1 LNGSKLDST
10 EYTASN
16 GTSVVLTTGASTG
29 DIIEVVAH
37 DIDSTTN
44 TISFTVTDEGSDATC
59 FPVFVTGATG
69 SQSPKTDASALTY
82 DSSSGLLSATTF
94 AGKVDLSGL
103 LKEGVNIT
111 AGKLSDNTDID
122 LADGMV
128 HLFTT
133 TETTT
138 STPNIRVDGSTSL
151 DSSMSTGEAITVV
164 LITTAAAAGYSAEL
178 TIDST
183 AVTEEWLGGAA
194 PSAGGA
200 GGYDVY
206 SYNIIKTG
214 SATFVVL
221 ANLVNFA

>member
-1 LNGSKLDST
+1 MGKTRETADLTSDDLITPNIGSDVINVGS
-10 EYTASN
+10 SIQI
-16 GTSVVLTTGASTG
+16 GGG
-29 DIIEVVAH
+29 
-37 DIDSTTN
+37 
-44 TISFTVTDEGSDATC
+44 TVTATS
-59 FPVFVTGATG
+59 FSGTATLA
-69 SQSPKTDASALTY
+69 TNA
-82 DSSSGLLSATTF
+82 SGLTGTPDIAIGELST
-94 AGKVDLSGL
+94 SSL

-138 STPNIRVDGSTSL
+138 STPNIRYDSSSSL
-151 DSSMSTGEAITVV
+151 DSKMTTGESVTVAI
-164 LITTAAAAGYSAEL
+164 ITTPATAGYSAEL
-178 TIDST
+178 TIDGS

-194 PSAGGA
+194 PSAGGT

-206 SYNIIKTG
+206 TYNIIKTG